1 MMSYDIQDT
10 GHVHYEFLNELIAKL
25 DVLLW
30 FVRKLLVFITEEP
43 RNVQIFYYLKKKQ
56 FEFYDLN

>member
-25 DVLLW
+25 DVRLW
-30 FVRKLLVFITEEP
+30 FVRKLLEFITEEP
-43 RNVQIFYYLKKKQ
+43 RNVQTFYYLKKI
-56 FEFYDLN
+56 